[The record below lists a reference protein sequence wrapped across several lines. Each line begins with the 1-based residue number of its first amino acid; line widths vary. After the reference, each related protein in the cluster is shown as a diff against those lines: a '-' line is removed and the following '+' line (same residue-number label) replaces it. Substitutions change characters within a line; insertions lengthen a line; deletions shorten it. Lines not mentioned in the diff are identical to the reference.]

1 MFPKSKQTQ
10 RCELCLSESVYRC
23 VFLFLLPGSP
33 SQALTRQ
40 LFPFWLCH
48 FPPTGE
54 IFPKGGALGKEGNLF
69 LYPLY
74 SFALAIC

>member
-23 VFLFLLPGSP
+23 VFLFLLPDSP

-40 LFPFWLCH
+40 LFPFLALP
-48 FPPTGE
+48 FSPDRGKS
-54 IFPKGGALGKEGNLF
+54 FPKGRALGKEVLF
-69 LYPLY
+69 LIDAWRFL
-74 SFALAIC
+74 